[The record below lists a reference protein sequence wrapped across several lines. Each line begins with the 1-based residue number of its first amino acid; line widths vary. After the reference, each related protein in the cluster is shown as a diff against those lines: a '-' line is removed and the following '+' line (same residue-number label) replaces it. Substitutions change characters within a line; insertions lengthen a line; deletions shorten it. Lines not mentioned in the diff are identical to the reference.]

1 MNNIPSN
8 LTDEELENHYY
19 LTGEVEKAALM
30 RRIIELEKYKPPQNE
45 GRNT

>member
-1 MNNIPSN
+1 MTQPKQPPSN

-30 RRIIELEKYKPPQNE
+30 RRIINLKKGIEED
-45 GRNT
+45 